1 MGIRWAHFPT
11 MQLPGWGT
19 ILLAAPQH
27 SRLLWAEVPSPGFA
41 APPWHGRRRART
53 PLLGG
58 VALPTFYLGCLGVVQ
73 GPRVWQG
80 IHHHPAI

>member
-19 ILLAAPQH
+19 VLLAAPQH
-27 SRLLWAEVPSPGFA
+27 SRLLQTQVPGPGLA
-41 APPWHGRRRART
+41 VPPWHRRRRART

-58 VALPTFYLGCLGVVQ
+58 VALPTFYLGCLSVLQ
-73 GPRVWQG
+73 GPRVRQG
-80 IHHHPAI
+80 IHHHPAV